1 MSRKQGSQW
10 AVNKGM
16 AEAVLRDRGHRRSV
30 LGTFAFGM
38 LGMLALGLW
47 GIEEWLKESILRF
60 GLYWGACGLLCLFV
74 LLFALFDV
82 LVTIKE
88 EREREP

>member
-10 AVNKGM
+10 AANKGI
-16 AEAVLRDRGHRRSV
+16 AAAILSDRGQRRSV
-30 LGTFAFGM
+30 LGAFAFAM

-47 GIEEWLKESILRF
+47 GIDEWLKESVLRF
-60 GLYWGACGLLCLFV
+60 GLYWVACGLLCLFV

-82 LVTIKE
+82 LTTLKE
-88 EREREP
+88 ERDRH

>member
-16 AEAVLRDRGHRRSV
+16 AEALLRDRGQRRSV
-30 LGTFAFGM
+30 LGAFAFGM

-47 GIEEWLKESILRF
+47 GIEAWLKESILRF

-74 LLFALFDV
+74 LLFALFDA
-82 LVTIKE
+82 LATLKE
-88 EREREP
+88 EREKGP